1 MKRFRVLTAAKNPQS
16 AIANLPAGR
25 QVCNIPVFQKK
36 LPGRQPFIVI
46 SGFPSYKHLK
56 EYLSLTDLVTIIRG
70 CAENNARS
78 QKMIYDRYL
87 GFALKTAFRYV
98 HSYDNAAHAANDAF
112 IKIFK
117 AFKTFEIRDMNN
129 VEPMLMGWMKRI
141 VINTSID
148 FMLRESL
155 VPEHIT
161 IPDDA
166 WNKKDT
172 GAGGEHNLV
181 YKELISL
188 VRKLSPAYRVVFN
201 LHVIDGYTHPEIAK
215 MLGISVGTSKSNLAK
230 AKSFLQKYLVKD
242 NNGNVLCFT

>member
-1 MKRFRVLTAAKNPQS
+1 
-16 AIANLPAGR
+16 
-25 QVCNIPVFQKK
+25 
-36 LPGRQPFIVI
+36 
-46 SGFPSYKHLK
+46 
-56 EYLSLTDLVTIIRG
+56 LTDLLQIIQG
-70 CAENNARS
+70 CAENNAKC
-78 QKMIYDRYL
+78 QKIIYDKYL

-117 AFKTFEIRDMNN
+117 AFKNFEIRDKNN
-129 VEPMLMGWMKRI
+129 IEAMLLGWMRRI

-155 VPEHIT
+155 VPEHIV
-161 IPDDA
+161 IPEEV
-166 WNKKDT
+166 WNKKDNAT
-172 GAGGEHNLV
+172 NGENNLV

-230 AKSFLQKYLVKD
+230 AKTFLQKFLVKD
-242 NNGNVLCFT
+242 HNGNVLCFT